1 MQHLVQLVLFIVQV
15 NNLIQLITVSGNFN
29 VGEKLISSSQTT
41 SNNANQF
48 IKIQVVMNLQL
59 QLLHQE
65 TLMM

>member
-1 MQHLVQLVLFIVQV
+1 MVTDNIL
-15 NNLIQLITVSGNFN
+15 QLITVSGNFN

-48 IKIQVVMNLQL
+48 LEDSNGVVTIATITTK
-59 QLLHQE
+59 